1 MPEGSQ
7 EKTEQATP
15 RRLQE
20 ARRKGQVPK
29 SADLNGALLLLVA
42 GLFALLSKDDLI
54 TQTQK
59 YFYTY
64 FNSFVHRQQPDSY
77 LVELLIGFTVN
88 VFAVFVPF
96 FIILMVVA
104 LGANL
109 AQIGFLFAPEAIK
122 PRLDKLNPLNGL
134 KNMFSGRAMFEL
146 VKSLFKIVIVG
157 WVIYA
162 AVMGELA
169 NLLAIFHSPPQTMF
183 NQVLTVALKVL
194 LWGAAVYLGIALL
207 DLVYQRYAFQKQ
219 MRMSKQEVKDEYK
232 QTEGDPQ
239 IKGWLRRRQRQLLMN
254 LVRKEVPRATVVVT
268 NPTHY
273 AVALKYEQPM
283 AAPLVVAKGTDQ
295 LAKQIRQIAKEH
307 NVPVI
312 ENVEVARFLY
322 AHVEIGQ
329 AIPITMYQ
337 AVAEILAMV
346 YRLEQKRRYF

>member
-29 SADLNGALLLLVA
+29 SADLNGAILLMVA
-42 GLFALLSKDDLI
+42 GLFALLNKDSFI
-54 TQTQK
+54 KQTQA
-59 YFYTY
+59 YFYSY
-64 FNSFVHRQQPDSY
+64 FNSFIKHPQQDAY
-77 LVELLIGFTVN
+77 LVQVLIDFTIN
-88 VFAVFVPF
+88 IFAIFAPL

-104 LGANL
+104 LGINL

-122 PRLDKLNPLNGL
+122 PKLDKLNPINGL

-146 VKSLFKIVIVG
+146 VKSLMKVTIVG

-162 AVMGELA
+162 AVMGELP
-169 NLLAIFHSPPQTMF
+169 NLLAIFHSPAQTVL
-183 NQVLTVALKVL
+183 NQVLTVALKVV
-194 LWGAAVYLGIALL
+194 LWGAAVYLAIALL
-207 DLVYQRYAFQKQ
+207 DLLYQRYAFSKQ
-219 MRMSKQEVKDEYK
+219 MRMSKQEVKEEYK

-239 IKGWLRRRQRQLLMN
+239 IKGWLRRRQRQLLSN
-254 LVRKEVPRATVVVT
+254 LVRKEVPQATVVVT

-283 AAPLVVAKGTDQ
+283 EAPMVVAKGVD
-295 LAKQIRQIAKEH
+295 LMAKQIREIAQKH
-307 NVPVI
+307 DVPVI
-312 ENVEVARFLY
+312 EKKELARFLY
-322 AHVEIGQ
+322 ANVEIGQ
-329 AIPITMYQ
+329 SIPVEMYQ

-346 YRLEQKRRYF
+346 YRLKNTKI

>member
-29 SADLNGALLLLVA
+29 SADLNGAILLLVA
-42 GLFALLSKDDLI
+42 GLFALLSKDSLI
-54 TQTQK
+54 SQTRK

-64 FNSFVHRQQPDSY
+64 FNSFVHQRQPDSY
-77 LVELLIGFTVN
+77 LVQLLMDFTIN
-88 VFAVFVPF
+88 FFSVFIPF
-96 FIILMVVA
+96 FMVLVAVA
-104 LGANL
+104 LGANM
-109 AQIGFLFAPEAIK
+109 AQIGFLFAPEAVK
-122 PRLDKLNPLNGL
+122 PRLDKLNPLTGF
-134 KNMFSGRAMFEL
+134 KNIFSGRALFEL
-146 VKSLFKIVIVG
+146 VKSLLKILVVG
-157 WVIYA
+157 WAVYA

-169 NLLAIFHSPPQTMF
+169 NLLAIFHSPPQTML
-183 NQVLTVALKVL
+183 NQVLTVALKVM

-207 DLVYQRYAFQKQ
+207 DLIYQRYAFQKQ
-219 MRMSKQEVKDEYK
+219 MRMTKQEVKEEYK

-273 AVALKYEQPM
+273 AVALKYEPPM
-283 AAPLVVAKGTDQ
+283 EAPVVVAKGTDR
-295 LAKQIRQIAKEH
+295 LAKQIREIAKEH
-307 NVPVI
+307 KVPVI
-312 ENVEVARFLY
+312 ENVEVARLLY
-322 AHVEIGQ
+322 TNVELGQ
-329 AIPITMYQ
+329 AIPVEMYQ

-346 YRLEQKRRYF
+346 YRLKNRKGM

>member
-29 SADLNGALLLLVA
+29 STDLNGALLLLVA
-42 GLFALLSKDDLI
+42 GLFALLSKDSLI
-54 TQTQK
+54 SQTQK

-64 FNSFVHRQQPDSY
+64 FNSFIQHRQPDSH
-77 LVELLIGFTVN
+77 LVQLLIDFTVN

-96 FIILMVVA
+96 FILLMVVA
-104 LGANL
+104 LGVNL
-109 AQIGFLFAPEAIK
+109 AQIGFLFAPEAVK
-122 PRLDKLNPLNGL
+122 PKLDKLNPINGL

-146 VKSLFKIVIVG
+146 VKSLMKIIIVG

-162 AVMGELA
+162 AVMGEFT
-169 NLLAIFHSPPQTMF
+169 NLLAIFHSPPQTML
-183 NQVLTVALKVL
+183 NQVLSVSLKVM

-207 DLVYQRYAFQKQ
+207 DLIYQRYAFQKE
-219 MRMSKQEVKDEYK
+219 MRMSVQEVKDEYK

-239 IKGWLRRRQRQLLMN
+239 IKGWLKRRQRQLLMN
-254 LVRKEVPRATVVVT
+254 LVRKEVPQATVVVT

-273 AVALKYEQPM
+273 AVALRYEQPM
-283 AAPLVVAKGTDQ
+283 ESPVVVAKGTDQ
-295 LAKQIRQIAKEH
+295 LARQIREIAQEH
-307 NVPVI
+307 DVPVI
-312 ENVEVARFLY
+312 ENVEVARLLY
-322 AHVEIGQ
+322 ANVEIGQ
-329 AIPITMYQ
+329 AIPIEMYQ

-346 YRLEQKRRYF
+346 YRLKNKR